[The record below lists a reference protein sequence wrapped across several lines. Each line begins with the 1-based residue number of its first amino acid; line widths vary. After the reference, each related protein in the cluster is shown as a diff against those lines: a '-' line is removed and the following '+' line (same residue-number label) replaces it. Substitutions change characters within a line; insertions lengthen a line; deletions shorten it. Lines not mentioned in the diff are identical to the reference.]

1 VESREVVNLL
11 ELVTITD
18 SDPAAIERAGLVNHC
33 KLVTYCVVVDRFVE
47 VDVRAANRDHCKGLS
62 VKPSR

>member
-1 VESREVVNLL
+1 VEVADTVALGQDV
-11 ELVTITD
+11 LVTD

-33 KLVTYCVVVDRFVE
+33 KLMTYCKVVDRFVE